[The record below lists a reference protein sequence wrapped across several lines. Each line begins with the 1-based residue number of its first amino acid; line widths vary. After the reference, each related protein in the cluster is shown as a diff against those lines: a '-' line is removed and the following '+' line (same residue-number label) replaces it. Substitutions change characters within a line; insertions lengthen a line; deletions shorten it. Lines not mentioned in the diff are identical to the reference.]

1 MQYEYG
7 FEYAFP
13 DGMEGVMEGAFVG
26 AAGVF
31 TAVFLLL
38 WLLGMGFAIASY
50 VLNAVGLYRVAKRRG
65 IHHAWLAWIPIGCNW
80 LLGSIS
86 DHYQYV
92 TKRKV
97 TKRRKILLTLSLI
110 LLGVIGLLVTGTVGV
125 VLFSDSPSGDV
136 TGEILSVALMA
147 CSYLGM
153 LGLEIAILVFCYI
166 AYYDLFKS
174 CKPDN
179 AVLFLVLGILFNVAL
194 PFFVFFGTEK
204 DLGMPTKRPPQPAAE
219 PAREPEV
226 PEEEEIPVVEAEAVE
241 DPEM

>member
-1 MQYEYG
+1 MEYRYD

-13 DGMEGVMEGAFVG
+13 DGMEGIVEEAFVG
-26 AAGVF
+26 AVGVF

-50 VLNAVGLYRVAKRRG
+50 VLNAVGMYRVAKRRG
-65 IHHAWLAWIPIGCNW
+65 IHHAWLAWIPVGCNW

-97 TKRRKILLTLSLI
+97 TKRRKVLLTLSLI
-110 LLGVIGLLVTGTVGV
+110 LLAVLGLFAAGV
-125 VLFSDSPSGDV
+125 VATVLTADRAPGEM
-136 TGEILSVALMA
+136 TGAILSVALML
-147 CSYLGM
+147 CSNLAM
-153 LGLEIAILVFCYI
+153 TGLSIAILVICYI

-204 DLGMPTKRPPQPAAE
+204 DLGMPVKRPPQPAVE
-219 PAREPEV
+219 PACEPEV
-226 PEEEEIPVVEAEAVE
+226 PEEEEIPVVEAEVVE
-241 DPEM
+241 DPEL